1 MTSITMTGTCAL
13 QDLLPHMGGALRDP
27 QMQGTQVMDAPHPGI
42 HIPITPLQNAFP
54 LRGLATIRSTP
65 TGNLTGINSL
75 IESPVTQTRPLALMK
90 NTEGENP
97 LPADHTMTLTV
108 GAQAPMPDMFHS
120 RSRRTKAK
128 HDDLMTGT
136 SSIPRGVV
144 SKSVA
149 DFNRETA
156 TSW

>member
-1 MTSITMTGTCAL
+1 MTSITMTGTSAL
-13 QDLLPHMGGALRDP
+13 QDLPPHMGGALRDP
-27 QMQGTQVMDAPHPGI
+27 QMQGAQAMDAPHPGI
-42 HIPITPLQNAFP
+42 HIPITPFQNAIP
-54 LRGLATIRSTP
+54 LRGLTTIRSTP
-65 TGNLTGINSL
+65 TGNLTGIDSL

-90 NTEGENP
+90 DTEGENL
-97 LPADHTMTLTV
+97 LPADHTKTLTV
-108 GAQAPMPDMFHS
+108 EAQAPMPDMFHS
-120 RSRRTKAK
+120 KSRKTKAK

-144 SKSVA
+144 SNSMA